1 MTPRTMI
8 TIPYKPEAQARGIRD
23 PGRDAARISLACA
36 AGLDEEAL
44 GWGGDWMRRSA
55 SRRDVMQREAALTA
69 AERA

>member
-36 AGLDEEAL
+36 AGLDDEAL
-44 GWGGDWMRRSA
+44 GREVAVMRGSA
-55 SRRDVMQREAALTA
+55 SRRDVMQREATLTA
-69 AERA
+69 AARA